1 MEKEPLFCNLYFN
14 KSYGDNNEYERYFIR
29 TRDKQSSLTEI
40 YCDGICFEGA
50 IALLKSE
57 KYPKYSQLCHVY
69 RKDEENEINIS
80 FVKCTDKE
88 GREILIKNDDGK
100 FNDCIFCSF
109 SSHRDYENHS
119 FANANEFGTITFFKN
134 SGI

>member
-14 KSYGDNNEYERYFIR
+14 KSYGGNNEYEKYFIR
-29 TRDKQSSLTEI
+29 TRDKKSSLTEI
-40 YCDGICFEGA
+40 YCKGICFCGA

-57 KYPKYSQLCHVY
+57 KYPNYSQMFHVY
-69 RKDEENEINIS
+69 REDDEDAINIT
-80 FVKCTDKE
+80 FMKCTDKD
-88 GREILIKNDDGK
+88 GREIFIKNDNGK

-109 SSHRDYENHS
+109 DVKKSIFDECPW
-119 FANANEFGTITFFKN
+119 GTITFFKN